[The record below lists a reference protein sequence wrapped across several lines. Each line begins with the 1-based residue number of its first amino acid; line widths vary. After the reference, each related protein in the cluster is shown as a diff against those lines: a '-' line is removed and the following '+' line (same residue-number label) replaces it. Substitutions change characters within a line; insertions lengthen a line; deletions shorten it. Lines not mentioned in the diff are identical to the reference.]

1 MTFNKIRAALSK
13 VGSTTRSRENFA
25 TTDKEDFIPDGLS
38 NVVNNINYMGVQGQN
53 NVQANAIQKVGQD
66 IVSGLQRDV
75 EKFENV
81 RRTNEIKEFEGIQL
95 GLWTDFE
102 RYVFDNPALS
112 AAEQLKQTDLK
123 ATEILGKV
131 KALYVERHGTEKGT
145 FLYDNYYSGRGTG
158 NNARAVASI
167 EDTRRLR
174 IIQENEVSSL
184 NFVKNHNNQLNDNYL
199 SIQYSN
205 LGADGFLEKE
215 RQVIRNYTNYWINQS
230 GQNKSFSSKVLLSDE
245 IGKIQS
251 AYNKVIL
258 TEGSEV
264 PNRVLADGTSVP
276 NYIEIANYW
285 TEKIDKRKKM
295 PSRQIKIQNQIFDP
309 LSKFKNKTWAQRPFL
324 DLDLQLDNGDGTFS
338 TLRTTTITVDLD
350 GDGVATDVLL
360 IPTIRK
366 IDGKLVEFNIDEAE
380 EIALENKDYIIMEGK
395 DEAEKILNGDNL
407 SKEISDGIDEARK
420 ASQNIKIKVG
430 GKKISLQE
438 VELFISEN
446 HELAKKVSEQNQ
458 NFISI
463 NNVNV
468 TSDFYDYINRKKAKD
483 EDITAQDLEKR
494 LYTTGSDNKKVSK
507 LKGKAADALTQE
519 LIKAALRE
527 PVKFDTLRNDGIVN
541 DIIIKGDVIK
551 NAYTKFSLPDEK
563 DDINT
568 LYINESLGLS
578 LLERENHKNPIYS
591 ISSEIVN
598 KYIKESK
605 GGKGDRVKR
614 KYEGSFYPRFENQIN
629 AAYTTFGGQYKADG
643 SSTNFSL
650 MQGYDVALFLERYKD
665 KLYAEYEAKVKS
677 GISED
682 DLNNSLKSNFFWDL
696 KKRDDFPS
704 KKDLNKIRTDGRD
717 RDRKIAMD
725 KAKLKIKKETQKL
738 SGETP
743 AEYLERTSKD

>member
-1 MTFNKIRAALSK
+1 MRC
-13 VGSTTRSRENFA
+13 
-25 TTDKEDFIPDGLS
+25 
-38 NVVNNINYMGVQGQN
+38 
-53 NVQANAIQKVGQD
+53 
-66 IVSGLQRDV
+66 
-75 EKFENV
+75 
-81 RRTNEIKEFEGIQL
+81 
-95 GLWTDFE
+95 
-102 RYVFDNPALS
+102 
-112 AAEQLKQTDLK
+112 
-123 ATEILGKV
+123 
-131 KALYVERHGTEKGT
+131 
-145 FLYDNYYSGRGTG
+145 
-158 NNARAVASI
+158 
-167 EDTRRLR
+167 
-174 IIQENEVSSL
+174 
-184 NFVKNHNNQLNDNYL
+184 YL
-199 SIQYSN
+199 
-205 LGADGFLEKE
+205 D
-215 RQVIRNYTNYWINQS
+215 
-230 GQNKSFSSKVLLSDE
+230 
-245 IGKIQS
+245 
-251 AYNKVIL
+251 
-258 TEGSEV
+258 
-264 PNRVLADGTSVP
+264 
-276 NYIEIANYW
+276 
-285 TEKIDKRKKM
+285 
-295 PSRQIKIQNQIFDP
+295 
-309 LSKFKNKTWAQRPFL
+309 
-324 DLDLQLDNGDGTFS
+324 
-338 TLRTTTITVDLD
+338 
-350 GDGVATDVLL
+350 
-360 IPTIRK
+360 
-366 IDGKLVEFNIDEAE
+366 
-380 EIALENKDYIIMEGK
+380 
-395 DEAEKILNGDNL
+395 
-407 SKEISDGIDEARK
+407 
-420 ASQNIKIKVG
+420 KIKVG

-507 LKGKAADALTQE
+507 LKGKDADALTQE